1 MSLTQRLAK
10 RRRFAKVSIF
20 DFNEEWNAKIAAEL
34 GDPDIFGHTPSG
46 SNQDANLLYLIGK
59 GGAKS
64 QEVIENEI

>member
-20 DFNEEWNAKIAAEL
+20 DFNEEWNAKIAA
-34 GDPDIFGHTPSG
+34 
-46 SNQDANLLYLIGK
+46 NLLYLIGK